1 VEQDQSQFWAFSL
14 TVYGAAGVPEEC
26 LQLQDR
32 YGVDINLL
40 LFCAYVGAVH
50 GALLPDREV
59 RAAAAA
65 VRDWNKNIVGS
76 LREARRALKPF
87 AEDAS
92 AASAQAAALRAS
104 VKAAELEAE
113 RLEQM
118 MLETWSV
125 ARIKT
130 WPHAKPQAAIAAN
143 IAALLSTYG
152 IPVDQ
157 PGLTSHLAAA
167 AHSAARSTRD

>member
-1 VEQDQSQFWAFSL
+1 VEQGQSQFWAFSL

-40 LFCAYVGAVH
+40 LFCVYIGAVH

-59 RAAAAA
+59 RAGAAA
-65 VRDWNKNIVGS
+65 VRDWNKNIVAG
-76 LREARRALKPF
+76 LRVARRALKPF
-87 AEDAS
+87 AANSS
-92 AASAQAAALRAS
+92 ATGVSAAALRTT

-118 MLETWSV
+118 MLETWSM
-125 ARIKT
+125 ARIGT
-130 WPHAKPQAAIAAN
+130 WPRAEPQAAILAN
-143 IAALLSTYG
+143 AAALLATYG
-152 IPVDQ
+152 IAVDL
-157 PGLTSHLAAA
+157 PGLTSHLVAA
-167 AHSAARSTRD
+167 AHAAARSTRA

>member
-1 VEQDQSQFWAFSL
+1 MEQGQSQFWTFSL
-14 TVYGAAGVPEEC
+14 NVYGAAGVPEEC

-32 YGVDINLL
+32 YGVDVNLL

-65 VRDWNKNIVGS
+65 VCDWNNNIVAS

-87 AEDAS
+87 AANSS
-92 AASAQAAALRAS
+92 ATGAAAAALRTT
-104 VKAAELEAE
+104 VKTAELEAE

-118 MLETWSV
+118 ILETWSA
-125 ARIKT
+125 ARIGT
-130 WPHAKPQAAIAAN
+130 WPRAEPQAAISANAAT
-143 IAALLSTYG
+143 LLATYG
-152 IPVDQ
+152 ITLDLPS
-157 PGLTSHLAAA
+157 LTSHLIAAA
-167 AHSAARSTRD
+167 LAAAR